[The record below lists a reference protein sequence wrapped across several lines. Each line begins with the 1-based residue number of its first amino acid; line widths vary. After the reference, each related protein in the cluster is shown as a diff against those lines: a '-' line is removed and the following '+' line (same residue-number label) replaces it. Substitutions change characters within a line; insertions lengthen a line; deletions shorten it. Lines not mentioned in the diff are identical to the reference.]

1 MTLWVRFRVTRFGG
15 IQPARVMG
23 ATTGIGAERIPAF
36 PSHAQEVCE
45 ARLDTHL
52 ADATLVP
59 CRPGES
65 KWLGI
70 LVLRAQDLGECVS

>member
-1 MTLWVRFRVTRFGG
+1 MSFLPCGWMKDSPESLIGEAIVQGSRDSEGLFRVARFGG

-45 ARLDTHL
+45 ARIDT
-52 ADATLVP
+52 P
-59 CRPGES
+59 C
-65 KWLGI
+65 
-70 LVLRAQDLGECVS
+70 

>member
-1 MTLWVRFRVTRFGG
+1 MTPWVRFRVTRFGG
-15 IQPARVMG
+15 IQPARVMR
-23 ATTGIGAERIPAF
+23 ATTGIGAERFQAMPKRFAK
-36 PSHAQEVCE
+36 QG
-45 ARLDTHL
+45 LTHL

-70 LVLRAQDLGECVS
+70 LVLRTQELGECVS